1 MDTFNFK
8 RFWLTLKT
16 LVVSERK
23 RHIRTILI
31 SFVFIM
37 CFFSIPPIS
46 VWNAGNF
53 GDATYMYL
61 TWYGFIS
68 FFFVIMLSVAPS
80 LIMWGYDRKEQ
91 RITHFIL
98 PASRLEK
105 FIALVCVSIVV
116 NFACYFIG
124 VLLADIMQ
132 WLILTVSGVDNPQ
145 LVMAEFFRNGSVF
158 QVSGTY
164 VSTVSAILFSVSI
177 LLCSMSIYLLG
188 GVFFRRYSWLFTSMV
203 LFFIFTS
210 NPQPIGFSGIL
221 VAMRINSFYC
231 TYFLKNRNVA
241 ETKSTYPI
249 TRLEV
254 IRWFNQK
261 SMVFNQSLS

>member
-1 MDTFNFK
+1 MDTFNFN

-31 SFVFIM
+31 SFVSIM
-37 CFFSIPPIS
+37 CYFSIPPIS
-46 VWNAGNF
+46 VWNAGNIS
-53 GDATYMYL
+53 DTTYIYM

-68 FFFVIMLSVAPS
+68 FFFVMMLSVAPS

-116 NFACYFIG
+116 NFAYYFIG

-145 LVMAEFFRNGSVF
+145 LVMAEFFRNRSVF

-203 LFFIFTS
+203 LFFIFIFIMFAVGKS
-210 NPQPIGFSGIL
+210 YINEEQLMSPIDIMNMLTAIMFT
-221 VAMRINSFYC
+221 VACLNVWLSYWLYSRLQVINN
-231 TYFLKNRNVA
+231 KWIN
-241 ETKSTYPI
+241 I
-249 TRLEV
+249 
-254 IRWFNQK
+254 
-261 SMVFNQSLS
+261 